1 MPASVIQFAHCDLAK
16 RIASALFQEF
26 AAEHQSCD
34 FSVRFWDGMDL
45 SPTPRPRFT
54 LVINRPGVLRNLFDS
69 PSELTLGESFI
80 GGDLDVEGDLEAALR
95 FAELLLSYK
104 PNLSQQAALRMLAAA
119 LPMFS
124 PIVRRRDDGLKGD
137 VHSRARD
144 RAAVTRHYDVSN
156 DFYRL
161 WLDRHMIY
169 SSAYFESP
177 DEDLDTAQVRKL
189 EYICRKLRLRPG
201 DRLLDLGCG
210 WGGLMMYA
218 ASRYGAHA
226 CGITLSAR
234 QAELAQERIRSAG
247 LADRCT
253 VRVCDYRDVDGA
265 EAYDRIVSIGMFEHV
280 GQSML
285 GTYFQ
290 QAWRLLRPGG
300 VFLNCGIATSV
311 TSPRQDRSFIHHY
324 VFPDGELVPLH
335 TTIQNAEMSGFEVRD
350 VESLREH
357 YALTL
362 DSWVQRLEQHAE
374 EACRVTDDVTYRT
387 WRLYMVASARA
398 FRTGRINLYQVLLS
412 KPDHGKCH
420 FPLTRRDWYEN
431 ASTAP
436 EAKTRLAKPV
446 EC

>member
-1 MPASVIQFAHCDLAK
+1 MPASVIPSAHCDLAK

-54 LVINRPGVLRNLFDS
+54 LVINHPSVLRNLFDS
-69 PSELTLGESFI
+69 PNEVTLGESFI
-80 GGDLDVEGDLEAALR
+80 AGDLDVEGDLEAALR

-104 PNLSQQAALRMLAAA
+104 PKVSQQAALKMLAAA
-119 LPMFS
+119 LPMIS
-124 PIVRRRDDGLKGD
+124 PMVRRRDDGLKGH

-189 EYICRKLRLRPG
+189 EYICRKLMLRPG

-210 WGGLMMYA
+210 WGGLIIYA
-218 ASRYGAHA
+218 AAHYGIHA

-234 QAELAQERIRSAG
+234 QSELAQERIRSAG
-247 LADRCT
+247 LAERCT

-265 EAYDRIVSIGMFEHV
+265 EEYDRIVSIGMVEHV

-285 GTYFQ
+285 ATYFK
-290 QAWRLLRPGG
+290 QARRLLRPGG
-300 VFLNCGIATSV
+300 IFLNSGVAASA
-311 TSPRQDRSFIHHY
+311 SYPRHDPSFIHHY

-335 TTIQNAEMSGFEVRD
+335 KTIQNAEMCGFEVRD
-350 VESLREH
+350 VESLRVH

-362 DSWVQRLEQHAE
+362 DNWVQRLEQHAQ
-374 EACRVTDDVTYRT
+374 EARRATDDVTYRI
-387 WRLYMVASARA
+387 WKLYMVASARA
-398 FRTGRINLYQVLLS
+398 FRTGHINLYQVLLS
-412 KPDHGKCH
+412 KPDHGDCH
-420 FPLTRRDWYEN
+420 FPLTRRDWYEDV
-431 ASTAP
+431 STAP
-436 EAKTRLAKPV
+436 EAKTCLAKPA